1 MGAVHTVET
10 DDEEEEEIRPVGS
23 PAALAVPSSQ
33 RAYAESVPDNAN
45 EGEEAVEEA
54 KRY

>member
-1 MGAVHTVET
+1 MGIVHTVES
-10 DDEEEEEIRPVGS
+10 DGEEEEENKLVGS

-33 RAYAESVPDNAN
+33 QAYAESVPDNAN
-45 EGEEAVEEA
+45 GGEEVVEEA